1 MAGIKILVSG
11 TPNSG
16 KTTLMQSL
24 DDVFVIARD
33 GKRYPFAQPHVNI
46 SQMVHKKNGPSVVD
60 TLINTVN
67 EKLGVYVEKFGK
79 LPETIVWDSISKIF
93 LDIEASVSMV
103 VTSFPYSVINAEIS
117 KLVNYIENELIARDI
132 NVIIVSHAN
141 WDEATGVYKL
151 VNAGGAYGKKGGFL
165 SEVDNA
171 IFVEAKKNKRVVHHR
186 SLQFISRT
194 LSPDLPDTEQ
204 VTDYNL
210 KKHLEVLKHMSNNAA
225 AFEL

>member
-24 DDVFVIARD
+24 DNVFVIARD

-46 SQMVHKKNGPSVVD
+46 AEMHHTKDGPSVAD
-60 TLINTVN
+60 SLIATVN
-67 EKLGVYVEKFGK
+67 EKLGVYVEKFGQ

-93 LDIEASVSMV
+93 LDIESSVSLV
-103 VTSFPYSVINAEIS
+103 ISSFPYSVINAEIA
-117 KLVNYIENELIARDI
+117 KVVNYIENELIARDI
-132 NVIIVSHAN
+132 NVIVVSHAR
-141 WDEATGVYKL
+141 WEEETGKYEL
-151 VNAGGAYGKKGGFL
+151 VNAGGSYGKKGGFL

-171 IFVEAKKNKRVVHHR
+171 IFIEAKKNKRVVHHR
-186 SLQFISRT
+186 SLQFVSRT

-204 VTDYNL
+204 VADYSL
-210 KKHLEVLKHMSNNAA
+210 KEHLEVLKKMSTNAA
-225 AFEL
+225 EFEL